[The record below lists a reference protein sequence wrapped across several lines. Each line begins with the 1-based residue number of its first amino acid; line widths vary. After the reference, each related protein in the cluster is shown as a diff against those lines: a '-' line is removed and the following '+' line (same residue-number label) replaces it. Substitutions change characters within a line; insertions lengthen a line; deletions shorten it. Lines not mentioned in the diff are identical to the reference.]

1 MWRKGM
7 YESGHNQ
14 GMKSQHLEIAW
25 FAALCD
31 DDYEQ
36 LGVVNESLR
45 SSWAHCADIVRTAD
59 ARGFDSI
66 LLPSGYE
73 LGIDAVAMASALA
86 TVTSSIHLLTAVR
99 IGENWPPALARQ
111 LATVAHLAPGRLNI
125 NIISSDLAG
134 ETLES
139 SPRYQR
145 TAEAMAILR
154 DLLDGR
160 PSHSDGDFY
169 SFDVVPPRIA
179 TGPRPPLYFGGL
191 SPAAR
196 DVAAR
201 YADVYLMWPDTME
214 NVAEII
220 RDMRERAASYGRE
233 LRFGYRVHVVVRET
247 EAAARAAANYLVA
260 ALDAEQGNA
269 IRSRSLD
276 AGSVGV
282 ARQSELREGA
292 DDEGYAEANLWTGIG
307 RARSG
312 CGAALVGSPAQIL
325 DKIEAYRELGIEAFI
340 FSGYPHLEECERFA
354 DLVLSQVTHAPLY

>member
-1 MWRKGM
+1 
-7 YESGHNQ
+7 
-14 GMKSQHLEIAW
+14 
-25 FAALCD
+25 
-31 DDYEQ
+31 
-36 LGVVNESLR
+36 
-45 SSWAHCADIVRTAD
+45 
-59 ARGFDSI
+59 
-66 LLPSGYE
+66 
-73 LGIDAVAMASALA
+73 
-86 TVTSSIHLLTAVR
+86 
-99 IGENWPPALARQ
+99 
-111 LATVAHLAPGRLNI
+111 
-125 NIISSDLAG
+125 
-134 ETLES
+134 
-139 SPRYQR
+139 
-145 TAEAMAILR
+145 
-154 DLLDGR
+154 
-160 PSHSDGDFY
+160 
-169 SFDVVPPRIA
+169 
-179 TGPRPPLYFGGL
+179 
-191 SPAAR
+191 
-196 DVAAR
+196 
-201 YADVYLMWPDTME
+201 MWPDTME

-247 EAAARAAANYLVA
+247 EAVARSAANYLIA

-354 DLVLSQVTHAPLY
+354 DLVLSHLTHAPLY